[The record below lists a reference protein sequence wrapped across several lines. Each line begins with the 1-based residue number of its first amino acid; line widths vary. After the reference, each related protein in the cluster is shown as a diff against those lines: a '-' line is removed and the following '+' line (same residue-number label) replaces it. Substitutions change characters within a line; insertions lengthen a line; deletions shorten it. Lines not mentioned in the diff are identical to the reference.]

1 MFPMLFAVILQM
13 HHKELHFLSE
23 RLEWL
28 AAPPLETI
36 AETCSSSPLS
46 SLGACHGFTPTD

>member
-1 MFPMLFAVILQM
+1 MFPVLFTVILQM
-13 HHKELHFLSE
+13 HHKEWHFLSE

-28 AAPPLETI
+28 AAPPLETM
-36 AETCSSSPLS
+36 AETSNSSPLS